1 MKEDRAS
8 TSLDQRSPMTGV
20 AREIAPSSEAPS
32 LRSKLASH
40 RRTDTTCA
48 VQCIM
53 RLPLAGRALAIL
65 FRVAER
71 FFCQS
76 LPASCFAGSPR
87 KCNLPRT
94 NRVRHWLVKGHSWS
108 PTFAASP
115 LELLRRPVS
124 GSLNDAPPHPPRR
137 ERSSDRPCE
146 CLPPRYG
153 PCLGRQ
159 SSRSNHPGYGADW
172 YRSAVICEAVPGV
185 STAWYIR
192 NQGELDLRAKPRRG
206 SPSPFALLATS
217 MMRLGRATR

>member
-1 MKEDRAS
+1 
-8 TSLDQRSPMTGV
+8 MTGV

-48 VQCIM
+48 VQCVM

-76 LPASCFAGSPR
+76 LPTSCFAGSPR

-94 NRVRHWLVKGHSWS
+94 NRVRHWLVEEHSWS

-115 LELLRRPVS
+115 LES
-124 GSLNDAPPHPPRR
+124 MG
-137 ERSSDRPCE
+137 
-146 CLPPRYG
+146 
-153 PCLGRQ
+153 
-159 SSRSNHPGYGADW
+159 SRSVGHWTMRHPAPREGNEEVTAHM
-172 YRSAVICEAVPGV
+172 SAFRRDTILASGDRTVGP
-185 STAWYIR
+185 TA
-192 NQGELDLRAKPRRG
+192 QVMG
-206 SPSPFALLATS
+206 
-217 MMRLGRATR
+217 